1 MRALVLT
8 LLMSFSAMS
17 HANESIE
24 GLLATLQGEKK
35 GVTLYVQGQQI
46 GGAVVKLEPGKTVE
60 LRGPGGQRVVV
71 RLDRVDAVALY
82 P

>member
-8 LLMSFSAMS
+8 LLMSLSALG
-17 HANESIE
+17 HASESIE
-24 GLLATLQGEKK
+24 AVLTAMQGEKK

-60 LRGPGGQRVVV
+60 LRGPGGQRIVV

>member
-8 LLMSFSAMS
+8 LLMSLSALS
-17 HANESIE
+17 HASESIE
-24 GLLATLQGEKK
+24 AVLAAMQGEKK

-60 LRGPGGQRVVV
+60 LRGPGGQRIVV
-71 RLDRVDAVALY
+71 RLDRVDAAALY

>member
-8 LLMSFSAMS
+8 LLMSLSAMS

-24 GLLATLQGEKK
+24 AVLAAMQGEKK
-35 GVTLYVQGQQI
+35 GVTVYVQGQQI
-46 GGAVVKLEPGKTVE
+46 GGAVVKLEAGKTVE
-60 LRGPGGQRVVV
+60 LRGPGGQRIVV
-71 RLDRVDAVALY
+71 RMDRVDAVALY